1 MAIPIFNTDLTD
13 FTRLEAIFWR
23 VEPARMLWRRFA
35 IDALV
40 FWRTIALAGGVCQ
53 GHNDNS
59 ALAFVCVNYLPL
71 FFGSCQISPASTATN
86 RFFHPDFFDKSRSRI

>member
-35 IDALV
+35 IDALI
-40 FWRTIALAGGVCQ
+40 FWPTIALAGGVCE
-53 GHNDNS
+53 GHIDDS
-59 ALAFVCVNYLPL
+59 ALTFVCV
-71 FFGSCQISPASTATN
+71 S
-86 RFFHPDFFDKSRSRI
+86 